1 MNMQTPRSQSNAVPE
16 SSLDARGMA
25 PAVERATRPFYWS
38 VRRELWENRSIY
50 IAPLAGAG
58 VFLLAFAISLTRK
71 AHAMQSLMA
80 LDAAKQHDAITMP
93 YHLAAGLMMAIALVV
108 GVFYSL
114 EALHWERRDRSIL
127 FWKSLPVSDVTTVLS
142 KATIPLVILPLLT
155 VAITAAVQFIMLL
168 LSSAVLAAHGLSVST
183 YWAQVSWLQMS
194 MGLFYHLFT
203 VHVLLHAP
211 FYCWFLLVS
220 AWARRA
226 AFLWAFLPPLAIGV
240 VEKIAFNTQYFVD
253 MLGAQLSGGSEAV
266 PMAGRMPI
274 DPGMQFTPGHF
285 LLTPGLWIGL
295 AVGAAF
301 LAGAVRLRHT
311 REPI

>member
-1 MNMQTPRSQSNAVPE
+1 MNASNAVPE
-16 SSLDARGMA
+16 SSLDGRDIA
-25 PAVERATRPFYWS
+25 PTIERAPRPFYWS

-50 IAPLAGAG
+50 VAPLAGAA
-58 VFLLAFAISLTRK
+58 VYLFAFAISLMMRK
-71 AHAMQSLMA
+71 THPVL
-80 LDAAKQHDAITMP
+80 MP
-93 YHLAAGLMMAIALVV
+93 YDVAAGLMMVIALVV

-114 EALHWERRDRSIL
+114 EALHGERRDRSIL

-142 KATIPLVILPLLT
+142 KASIPLLILPLLT
-155 VAITAAVQFIMLL
+155 VGITVAMQLIILL
-168 LSSAVLAAHGLSVST
+168 LSSAVLAGRGMGVSA
-183 YWAQVSWLQMS
+183 YWAQVSLLQMS
-194 MGLFYHLFT
+194 LGLFYHLFT

-240 VEKIAFNTQYFVD
+240 VEKIAFNTSYFAN
-253 MLGAQLSGGSEAV
+253 MLLSQLSGGSEAM
-266 PMAGRMPI
+266 PMAGQMPI

-285 LLTPGLWIGL
+285 LLSPGLWIGL
-295 AVGAAF
+295 AIGAAF
-301 LAGAVRLRHT
+301 LAGAVWLRHR

>member
-1 MNMQTPRSQSNAVPE
+1 MNMQMPRSQSNAVPE
-16 SSLDARGMA
+16 SSLDARDMA

-38 VRRELWENRSIY
+38 VRREMWENRSIY

-58 VFLLAFAISLTRK
+58 VFLLGFMISLVRLPGK
-71 AHAMQSLMA
+71 FRSLSA
-80 LDAAKQHDAITMP
+80 INATQHSDVITMP
-93 YHLAAGLMMAIALVV
+93 YDFAAGLMMAIALVV

-114 EALHWERRDRSIL
+114 EALHGERRDRSIL

-142 KATIPLVILPLLT
+142 KATIPLVILPLIA
-155 VAITAAVQFIMLL
+155 VVVTAATQSVMLL

-183 YWAQVSWLQMS
+183 YWTQVSLLQMS

-226 AFLWAFLPPLAIGV
+226 AFLWAVLPPLAIGV
-240 VEKIAFNTQYFVD
+240 VEKIAFNTSYFAD
-253 MLGAQLSGGSEAV
+253 MLLSQLSGGSEAV
-266 PMAGRMPI
+266 PMDGRMPI
-274 DPGMQFTPGHF
+274 DPGMQFTPWHF
-285 LLTPGLWIGL
+285 LLSPGLWIGL

>member
-1 MNMQTPRSQSNAVPE
+1 MNMQSPQSNGVPE
-16 SSLDARGMA
+16 SSMDARGMA
-25 PAVERATRPFYWS
+25 PAVKLATQPFYWS
-38 VRRELWENRSIY
+38 VRRELWENRSVY
-50 IAPLAGAG
+50 VAPLAGA
-58 VFLLAFAISLTRK
+58 VVYLFAFAISLTRK
-71 AHAMQSLMA
+71 AHAMRSLMV

-114 EALHWERRDRSIL
+114 EALHGERRDRSIL

-142 KATIPLVILPLLT
+142 KAAIPLVILPLLT
-155 VAITAAVQFIMLL
+155 VAISVATQFVMLL
-168 LSSAVLAAHGLSVST
+168 LSSAVLVADGLSVST
-183 YWAQVSWLQMS
+183 YWAQVSLLSMS
-194 MGLFYHLFT
+194 LGLFYHLFT

-226 AFLWAFLPPLAIGV
+226 AFLWAFLPALAIAV

-274 DPGMQFTPGHF
+274 DPGMQFTPWHF
-285 LLTPGLWIGL
+285 LLSPGLWIGL
-295 AVGAAF
+295 ALGAAF
-301 LAGAVRLRHT
+301 LAAAVRLRHS

>member
-1 MNMQTPRSQSNAVPE
+1 MNASNAVPE
-16 SSLDARGMA
+16 SSLDARENA
-25 PAVERATRPFYWS
+25 PTVERVTRPFYWS
-38 VRRELWENRSIY
+38 VRRELWENRAIY

-58 VFLLAFAISLTRK
+58 VYLLGSMISLVRLPGK
-71 AHAMQSLMA
+71 MRALSG
-80 LDAAKQHDAITMP
+80 LDATNAHDAITKP
-93 YHLAAGLMMAIALVV
+93 YLFAAGLMMAIALIVA
-108 GVFYSL
+108 VFYCL
-114 EALHWERRDRSIL
+114 EALHGERRDRSIL

-155 VAITAAVQFIMLL
+155 VAITVAVQFVLLL
-168 LSSAVLAAHGLSVST
+168 LSSAVLAGHGMSVGT
-183 YWAQVSWLQMS
+183 YWTQVSLLQMS

-226 AFLWAFLPPLAIGV
+226 AFLWAILPPIAIGV

-253 MLGAQLSGGSEAV
+253 MLGAQFSGGSEGV
-266 PMAGRMPI
+266 PMAGQMPI
-274 DPGMQFTPGHF
+274 GPGMQFTPWHF
-285 LLTPGLWIGL
+285 LLSPGLWIGL
-295 AVGAAF
+295 AIGAAF

>member
-1 MNMQTPRSQSNAVPE
+1 MNTESNAVPD
-16 SSLDARGMA
+16 SSLDARDMA
-25 PAVERATRPFYWS
+25 RAVERATRPFYWS
-38 VRRELWENRSIY
+38 VRRELWENRAIY

-58 VFLLAFAISLTRK
+58 VFLFGFMISLGRLPGK
-71 AHAMQSLMA
+71 MRA
-80 LDAAKQHDAITMP
+80 LSVISEAQQYDVITMH
-93 YHLAAGLMMAIALVV
+93 YHVAAGLMMAIGLVV

-114 EALHWERRDRSIL
+114 EALHGERRDRSIL

-142 KATIPLVILPLLT
+142 KATIPLVVLPLLT
-155 VAITAAVQFIMLL
+155 VALTVALQFIMLL
-168 LSSAVLAAHGLSVST
+168 LSSAVLAGHGMSVAT
-183 YWAQVSWLQMS
+183 YWTQVSLLQMS

-226 AFLWAFLPPLAIGV
+226 AFLWAFLPPIAIGF
-240 VEKIAFNTQYFVD
+240 VEKIAFNTSYFAE
-253 MLGAQLSGGSEAV
+253 MLLSQLSGGSEAV

-285 LLTPGLWIGL
+285 LLSPGLWIGL
-295 AVGAAF
+295 AVAAAF
-301 LAGAVRLRHT
+301 LAGAVRLRHS